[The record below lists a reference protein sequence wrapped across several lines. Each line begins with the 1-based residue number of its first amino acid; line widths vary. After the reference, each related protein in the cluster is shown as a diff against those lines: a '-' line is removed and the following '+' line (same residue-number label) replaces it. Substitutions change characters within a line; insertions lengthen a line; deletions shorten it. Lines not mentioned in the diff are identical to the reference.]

1 MRVFVCV
8 RARTQGCIEAD
19 AHQVKP
25 VIFYIF
31 GGIECVLAPLKR
43 FVRRLCDQPVVRLCI
58 SGVNNA
64 DVTLQV
70 HKHLDHK
77 KRETCEEKNNLKCF
91 LLHVVI

>member
-31 GGIECVLAPLKR
+31 GGIECVLAPLKW